1 MFVALVIW
9 FAVPSNVTTDRPF
22 SAAAVSVGLAEP
34 DAVKSFPFPLLSF
47 HVLTDVPSRVMLADD
62 ESAPSS
68 HNTHPLISVGALTAV
83 TGPAS
88 VV

>member
-1 MFVALVIW
+1 VFPVIVVREP
-9 FAVPSNVTTDRPF
+9 ANVTALRELIADG
-22 SAAAVSVGLAEP
+22 VSVGLAVLV
-34 DAVKSFPFPLLSF
+34 AVKSRPFPLLSF
-47 HVLTDVPSRVMLADD
+47 QVSTSDPFSVMLAAD

-68 HNTHPLISVGALTAV
+68 HNAHPLISVGELTAV

>member
-1 MFVALVIW
+1 LPAIVVDEPL
-9 FAVPSNVTTDRPF
+9 NVTALRELTAD
-22 SAAAVSVGLAEP
+22 AVSVGLAVLA
-34 DAVKSFPFPLLSF
+34 AVKSLPFPLLSL
-47 HVLTDVPSRVMLADD
+47 HVSTSDPFSVMLAAD

-68 HNTHPLISVGALTAV
+68 HSTHPLISVGALTAV